1 MRNFIAP
8 DNSNLLHLRFNSVL
22 FIYFSI
28 YLYFQMKVIWLKQLN
43 SLYLDMREMFLLTIL
58 KQYYITIDHY
68 YPECPRLYTI
78 ILSYLLVHMWNL
90 ITCLISVYVE
100 LSVYLLSSFFYI
112 LCWRG
117 RYVEANT
124 AEFDLILPLSLS
136 WCNLCGRNRAT
147 GTHISAFVLINLNFV
162 YGFTLFYFITNL
174 ISIFL
179 KLIWFF

>member
-1 MRNFIAP
+1 MINMLVLKNKKRINFFNVK
-8 DNSNLLHLRFNSVL
+8 DHYWETLLHQTIVIYCILDLTL

-90 ITCLISVYVE
+90 ITCFNFCVCGVVCLPA
-100 LSVYLLSSFFYI
+100 FI
-112 LCWRG
+112 LFLYFMLKGQVCRG
-117 RYVEANT
+117 
-124 AEFDLILPLSLS
+124 
-136 WCNLCGRNRAT
+136 
-147 GTHISAFVLINLNFV
+147 
-162 YGFTLFYFITNL
+162 
-174 ISIFL
+174 
-179 KLIWFF
+179 